1 MPVAFYEQDLKN
13 PVHLSAH
20 DPAQADYWASRLGV
34 SVPELRQAVDAV
46 GTALHAVQQYL
57 GCADSP
63 SLGWAPPGTTLTLGP
78 PINRR
83 R

>member
-1 MPVAFYEQDLKN
+1 MPIAFYEQDLRN
-13 PVHLSAH
+13 PVHLSTR

-34 SVPELRQAVDAV
+34 SVTELRQAVDAV

-57 GCADSP
+57 GCSDSP
-63 SLGWAPPGTTLTLGP
+63 PLGWAPPGATLTLGP
-78 PINRR
+78 VVKRR